1 MSSLL
6 APFPAPLRGLSSM
19 ATRRVLAELI
29 ERHNRV
35 GGPVAE
41 LQALGGVDAARR
53 IQEGE
58 AFDWVVL
65 ASDAIERLRQAG
77 RLHEGSVIDLVLSG
91 VAVAVA
97 AGAPHPD
104 LRDEA
109 ALRAAVLAAPTVGYS
124 TGPSG
129 TALMALFARWGLT
142 DALQG
147 RLLRAPAGV
156 PVGELVARGEV
167 ALGFQQHSELL
178 HVPGIDCLGPL
189 PAEIQ
194 ITTTFSG
201 AIPLAC
207 NDPARRAAAAA
218 LLAFMAS
225 PQAEDAKRREGME
238 PA

>member
-1 MSSLL
+1 MSLPSDP
-6 APFPAPLRGLSSM
+6 AVAPLRGLSSM

-29 ERHNRV
+29 ERHTQAAGAV
-35 GGPVAE
+35 SQ

-53 IQEGE
+53 IQDGE

-77 RLHEGSVIDLVLSG
+77 RLHEGSVVDLVRSG

-97 AGAPHPD
+97 AGAPRPD
-104 LRDEA
+104 LSDEA

-129 TALMALFARWGLT
+129 TALMALFERWGLSE
-142 DALQG
+142 ALRG
-147 RLLRAPAGV
+147 RLVQARAGV

-189 PAEIQ
+189 PADIQ

-201 AIPLAC
+201 AIPRAC
-207 NDPARRAAAAA
+207 DDPARQAAAAA

-225 PQAEDAKRREGME
+225 PQADDAKRREGME